1 MGGSGSGSVPSMTS
15 HGMSAVPP
23 MTSYGMLDKQ
33 RLDTSLHVPLSQ
45 RRKRRILFTQAQ
57 VFELERRFKQQ
68 RYLTAPEREHLAHM
82 IGLTPTQIKIWFQ
95 NHRYKTK
102 KSREATPGDEKPD
115 SRDADDA
122 SERSSSPKSGQLPV
136 SDSVKEEQSRVDD
149 CDRSRSESTT
159 REAEA
164 ESPLDVQE
172 NGGQQVMKNVVTRDL
187 FAAASNHDSTTSYDH
202 VGQSAMAKLPPA
214 VSELHSSLSPEVHC
228 AQRNPIIHDTSLE
241 RYSDS
246 HIDLGSISVP
256 HFNNGLYNTTPGGY
270 LINGRTW

>member
-1 MGGSGSGSVPSMTS
+1 MGGSGSGSVPPMTS
-15 HGMSAVPP
+15 HGMSTMAP
-23 MTSYGMLDKQ
+23 MTPYGMLDKQ

-102 KSREATPGDEKPD
+102 KSRDATQSDEQHKRD

-122 SERSSSPKSGQLPV
+122 SERSSSPKSGPLPV
-136 SDSVKEEQSRVDD
+136 SDSVKEERLRVED
-149 CDRSRSESTT
+149 CDGPHTEGIA
-159 REAEA
+159 AEA
-164 ESPLDVQE
+164 ETPLGVQE
-172 NGGQQVMKNVVTRDL
+172 DSRRQAVKSVATRDL
-187 FAAASNHDSTTSYDH
+187 FTAAPNHDSQPYDN
-202 VGQSAMAKLPPA
+202 VAQSADAKQSTSA
-214 VSELHSSLSPEVHC
+214 SEIHSSLSPEMHC
-228 AQRNPIIHDTSLE
+228 ATRNPIIHDESLE
-241 RYSDS
+241 RYSDT
-246 HIDLGSISVP
+246 HIDLGNISVS
-256 HFNNGLYNTTPGGY
+256 HFNNGLYNAPSGGY